1 MTKKFLPGIFLPL
14 LLAGCAT
21 SITNLT
27 PLQQPRN
34 ANNLYPVEVA
44 LASDQQNVRWDSI
57 EPHIL
62 VGNESYPM
70 RGTLLMTN
78 RWEGVVP
85 VSPGASSVTY
95 RYKFDYEC
103 NSFGKPKVSSRLSP
117 PYTLRILNP

>member
-1 MTKKFLPGIFLPL
+1 MTKKFLPVLLLPL

-27 PLQQPRN
+27 PLQQARN

-44 LASDQQNVRWDSI
+44 LDSNQQTLRWDSI
-57 EPHIL
+57 RPQIL
-62 VGNESYPM
+62 VGSETYPM

-78 RWEGVVP
+78 RWEGLVP
-85 VSPGASSVTY
+85 VPPGASSVTY

-103 NSFGKPKVSSRLSP
+103 NSLGKPKAASSVSRE
-117 PYTLRILNP
+117 YTLRVQ

>member
-1 MTKKFLPGIFLPL
+1 MTKKFLPVLCLPL

-34 ANNLYPVEVA
+34 ADNQYTVEVA
-44 LASDQQNVRWDSI
+44 LDSSEQALRWESVR
-57 EPHIL
+57 PQIL
-62 VGNESYPM
+62 VGNMSYPM

-78 RWEGVVP
+78 RWEGLVP
-85 VSPGASSVTY
+85 VPPGVSSVTY

-103 NSFGKPKVSSRLSP
+103 NSLGKPKAASRISRE
-117 PYTLRILNP
+117 YTLKIQ

>member
-1 MTKKFLPGIFLPL
+1 MTKKFLPVLFLPL

-27 PLQQPRN
+27 PLQQTRN

-44 LASDQQNVRWDSI
+44 MDSNQQTVRWDSI
-57 EPHIL
+57 RPQIL
-62 VGNESYPM
+62 VGHETYPM

-78 RWEGVVP
+78 RWEGLVP
-85 VSPGASSVTY
+85 VPPGAAGVTY

-103 NSFGKPKVSSRLSP
+103 NSLGKPKAVSRISP
-117 PYTLRILNP
+117 EYKLRVVNQ